1 MFYFLTGFC
10 ISLFLFEKNMIL
22 PAAIQAISSAM
33 GAMALLIFGGE
44 LSEN

>member
-1 MFYFLTGFC
+1 
-10 ISLFLFEKNMIL
+10 MIL

-44 LSEN
+44 LNED